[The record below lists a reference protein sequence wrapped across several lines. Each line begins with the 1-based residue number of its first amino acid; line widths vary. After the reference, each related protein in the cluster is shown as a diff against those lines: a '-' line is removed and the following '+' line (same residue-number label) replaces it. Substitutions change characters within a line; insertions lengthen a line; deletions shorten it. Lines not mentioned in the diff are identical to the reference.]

1 VIKQDRLS
9 EFELARLET
18 SSPLA
23 NTRTAVL
30 PRFEPHLLDSASAK
44 LHAWQWNGPSHI
56 CEVHLEKTDSKLL
69 LGPRLLRKQRSQCF
83 VPHDRNTS
91 EVTFDSNKSFIEVKP
106 AVIVL
111 F

>member
-23 NTRTAVL
+23 NTRAAGL
-30 PRFEPHLLDSASAK
+30 PRFKPHLPDSASAEM
-44 LHAWQWNGPSHI
+44 HAWQRNGPSHI
-56 CEVHLEKTDSKLL
+56 CEVHPEKNDSKLL
-69 LGPRLLRKQRSQCF
+69 LGPRLLRKQQSECF
-83 VPHDRNTS
+83 VPHDCKTS
-91 EVTFDSNKSFIEVKP
+91 EVTFDTNKSFIEVKP